1 MGTAAVRAHWWAA
14 SATPLS
20 LVTAVWL
27 VPSPKS
33 KLMAWPPASM
43 VESRLSTAVK
53 ANVWSVL
60 ALVGSTEALSTV
72 FSATDTLRAR
82 RRCRL
87 SAHGSVLQG

>member
-1 MGTAAVRAHWWAA
+1 
-14 SATPLS
+14 
-20 LVTAVWL
+20 
-27 VPSPKS
+27 
-33 KLMAWPPASM
+33 
-43 VESRLSTAVK
+43 VK